1 MLCVCVNLRTTV
13 CACVCWNCVLVDDCL
28 SRNTLTMGL
37 VCADRHKH
45 TECLY
50 PNAPMCVSVFVCVC
64 VCVCVRVCVR
74 VWVCVRVCVCV
85 CVIAALPSGSC
96 ISRVAR
102 GSVCVCVSVCLSVFV
117 HFRESE
123 DIFVLV
129 SE

>member
-50 PNAPMCVSVFVCVC
+50 PNAPMCVSVFVCMC
-64 VCVCVRVCVR
+64 VCLCVRVYVR
-74 VWVCVRVCVCV
+74 LYV
-85 CVIAALPSGSC
+85 
-96 ISRVAR
+96 
-102 GSVCVCVSVCLSVFV
+102 SVCVCACVCVFVCLFV
-117 HFRESE
+117 GAAYASGVCCETGGPGAAVRAGHRGTRT
-123 DIFVLV
+123 DKRGTV
-129 SE
+129 